1 MCETAVEILFSM
13 IYAEY
18 VLDGKFES
26 IKTEIFAKLDTLV
39 SPHNNTSHVLGT

>member
-18 VLDGKFES
+18 VLGGKFDS
-26 IKTEIFAKLDTLV
+26 IETEIFAKLEVLV
-39 SPHNNTSHVLGT
+39 SPGSVLHRSS

>member
-18 VLDGKFES
+18 VVQGNFES
-26 IKTEIFAKLDTLV
+26 IQTQVFENLDRLV
-39 SPHNNTSHVLGT
+39 SRSRVLY